1 MNEKCRQQLSDTIT
15 DYASQSLRTLG
26 LCYRDFD
33 VWPPPGIQTND
44 LGETAYE
51 DVAKDLTLL
60 GVVAIEDPLRRG
72 VTEAVRACGKAGV
85 NVKMCTGDNIL
96 TASSIGKQSGIYRP
110 GGVAIEGPV
119 FRQLSHADLVELAP
133 HLHILARSSPVSY
146 THLRAHET

>member
-51 DVAKDLTLL
+51 DVAKDLTFL

-96 TASSIGKQSGIYRP
+96 TASSIGKQSGIY
-110 GGVAIEGPV
+110 
-119 FRQLSHADLVELAP
+119 
-133 HLHILARSSPVSY
+133 PVSY
-146 THLRAHET
+146 THLTLPTKA